1 MIHAMILESS
11 SLRPKVFGSSM
22 DSEESTVT
30 NLNVAEK
37 KKTIFL
43 ADLESSKQQEVVTSG

>member
-11 SLRPKVFGSSM
+11 SLRPKVFGTSM

-30 NLNVAEK
+30 NLSVAEK

>member
-1 MIHAMILESS
+1 MILESS
-11 SLRPKVFGSSM
+11 SLRPKVFETSM
-22 DSEESTVT
+22 GSEESTVT

-37 KKTIFL
+37 KKGIFL